1 MSPPHWPTT
10 GVSVFGVVE
19 PEAVGSGVLA
29 PLEGAGDSVPGAVDE
44 VVDEA
49 EGEPVADAVWLGDE
63 EPALPQEAST
73 RATAGITI
81 SAEIR
86 FMIPM
91 LVPQNPLLAC
101 EEAKNRGYRPLPGRG
116 GTD

>member
-1 MSPPHWPTT
+1 M
-10 GVSVFGVVE
+10 VE

-29 PLEGAGDSVPGAVDE
+29 PLEGAGDSVPGA
-44 VVDEA
+44 VDEA

-101 EEAKNRGYRPLPGRG
+101 EEAQNRGYCPLPGRG

>member
-1 MSPPHWPTT
+1 M
-10 GVSVFGVVE
+10 VE

-29 PLEGAGDSVPGAVDE
+29 PLEGAGESVPGAVDE

-49 EGEPVADAVWLGDE
+49 EGEPVADAVGLGDE
-63 EPALPQEAST
+63 EPSLPQEASA
-73 RATAGITI
+73 RATAGITR

-91 LVPQNPLLAC
+91 LVPQNRLLAC
-101 EEAKNRGYRPLPGRG
+101 EEAQNRGYSLLPGRG
-116 GTD
+116 GTH

>member
-1 MSPPHWPTT
+1 M
-10 GVSVFGVVE
+10 VE
-19 PEAVGSGVLA
+19 PEAVDSGVLA

-44 VVDEA
+44 AEGEA
-49 EGEPVADAVWLGDE
+49 EGELLADAVGLGDE
-63 EPALPQEAST
+63 ESSLPQEASA

-91 LVPQNPLLAC
+91 LVPENPLLAC
-101 EEAKNRGYRPLPGRG
+101 EEAQNRGYSLLPGRG